1 MWQKSWRDRV
11 WSQLD
16 TEWDMIIVGGGITGA
31 GIFKEATQSGY
42 KVLLVEA
49 QDFSSGTSS
58 RSSKLVHGGMRYL
71 AHGQFR
77 VTYESVRE
85 RERLLRDGK
94 GLVGKLVTLISSFPK
109 DKTPGWQL
117 GMGLMIYS
125 AMAGKWEFGHYD
137 TDQLAQMCPYLTN
150 PQLLGAFHYYDAS
163 TDDSRLTLR
172 IIREAV
178 AAGGTAL
185 NYARA
190 IDLCRD
196 QQGKVCGVVIED
208 QVGEGRT
215 FEVKTSLVINAAGA
229 WVDDLR
235 GKLGRKRRIRPLQGS
250 HLLFPFERLPLEQS
264 VSIFHP
270 DDGRPVFTVPWEG
283 VTLIGTTDIDVG
295 RSLQSNP
302 SIEDQEVEYLLKL
315 VQYAFPGRQLE
326 HHDILCTLS
335 GIRPVIDTGKADP
348 SKESREYAVWLE
360 DGLLTITG
368 GKLTT
373 FRLMARDVLKAARR
387 LLPQRHKFNLNQ
399 PLFEDC
405 GDGFGDLT
413 YSTLDPEVLVRL
425 AGRYGADS
433 PKIFSVAEPGELEN
447 IAETP
452 YLWSELRWAA
462 RAEGVVHL
470 DDLLLR
476 RVRLGLLLPDGARH
490 QMDRIRKI
498 AQPELGWDDER
509 WREEEQNYLQ
519 LWEKSHK
526 VR

>member
-11 WSQLD
+11 WSELD
-16 TEWDMIIVGGGITGA
+16 TNWDMIIVGGGITGA
-31 GIFKEATQSGY
+31 GVFKEAVQAGY

-49 QDFSSGTSS
+49 HDFSSGTSS
-58 RSSKLVHGGMRYL
+58 RSSKMVHGGFRYL
-71 AHGQFR
+71 ANGQFR
-77 VTYESVRE
+77 VTYESVHE

-94 GLVGKLVTLISSFPK
+94 GLIDDLEILFSSFPG

-117 GMGLMIYS
+117 GLGLVLYS
-125 AMAGKWEFGHYD
+125 AMAGKWQYAHFNPNE
-137 TDQLAQMCPYLTN
+137 LERRCPYLSN
-150 PQLLGAFHYYDAS
+150 PELKGAFRYFDAS
-163 TDDSRLTLR
+163 TDDARLTLR

-178 AAGGTAL
+178 AAGGIAL

-196 QQGKVCGVVIED
+196 QHGKVCGIAIED

-215 FEVKTSLVINAAGA
+215 MEVKTSLVINATGA

-264 VSIFHP
+264 VTVFHP

-283 VTLIGTTDIDVG
+283 VTLVGTTDIDVG
-295 RSLQSNP
+295 RSLQTDP
-302 SIEDQEVEYLLKL
+302 PIEDQEVEYLLRL
-315 VQYAFPGRQLE
+315 VQYAFPEQELDRE
-326 HHDILCTLS
+326 DVLCTLS

-360 DGLLTITG
+360 NGLLTITG

-387 LLPQRHKFNLNQ
+387 LLPQRHRFNPKL
-399 PLFEDC
+399 PLFDYR
-405 GDGFGDLT
+405 DGNFNDLT
-413 YSTLDPEVLVRL
+413 HSTLDPDTLIRL
-425 AGRYGADS
+425 AGRYGVDS
-433 PKIFSVAEPGELEN
+433 PNIFSIAEPGELEY
-447 IAETP
+447 IEGTP

-470 DDLLLR
+470 DDLLMR
-476 RVRLGLLLPDGARH
+476 RVRLGLLLPDGARG
-490 QMDRIRKI
+490 QLDRIRKI
-498 AQPELGWDDER
+498 AQPELKWDGLR
-509 WREEEQNYLQ
+509 WQREEAQYLQ
-519 LWEKSHK
+519 LWEKSHN

>member
-11 WSQLD
+11 WAQLD
-16 TEWDMIIVGGGITGA
+16 TDWDMIIVGGGITGA
-31 GIFKEATQSGY
+31 GILKEATQSGY

-49 QDFSSGTSS
+49 YDFASGTSS
-58 RSSKLVHGGMRYL
+58 RSSKLVHGGFRYM
-71 AHGQFR
+71 ANGQFR
-77 VTYESVRE
+77 VTYESVHE

-94 GLVGKLVTLISSFPK
+94 GLINKLDILIASLPR

-117 GMGLMIYS
+117 GLGLLIYS
-125 AMAGKWEFGHYD
+125 AMAGKWQYGHFNVEEV
-137 TDQLAQMCPYLTN
+137 ASHCPSLTV
-150 PQLLGAFHYYDAS
+150 PHLKGAYQYYDAH
-163 TDDSRLTLR
+163 TDDARLTLR

-196 QQGKVCGVVIED
+196 QRGKVCGVVIED

-235 GKLGRKRRIRPLQGS
+235 GKLGRKKRIRPLQGS
-250 HLLFPFERLPLEQS
+250 HILFPFERLPLEQS

-270 DDGRPVFTVPWEG
+270 EDGRPVFTVPWEG
-283 VTLIGTTDIDVG
+283 VTLVGTTDIDVG
-295 RSLQSNP
+295 RSLKTDP
-302 SIEDQEVEYLLKL
+302 SIEGQEVDYLLKL
-315 VQYAFPGRQLE
+315 VQYAFPEQELKRE
-326 HHDILCTLS
+326 DILCTLS
-335 GIRPVIDTGKADP
+335 GIRPVIDTGKSDP

-373 FRLMARDVLKAARR
+373 FRLMARDVLKAACR
-387 LLPQRHKFNLNQ
+387 LLPERHKFNPDM
-399 PLFEDC
+399 PLFDYD
-405 GDGFGDLT
+405 GDVFGDLT
-413 YSTLDPEVLVRL
+413 YTSLNPETLLRL
-425 AGRYGADS
+425 AGRYGVDS
-433 PKIFSVAEPGELEN
+433 PNIFSAAEPGELEN
-447 IAETP
+447 IEGTP

-476 RVRLGLLLPDGARH
+476 RVRLGLLLPDGARN
-490 QMDRIRKI
+490 QLDRIRSI
-498 AQPELGWDDER
+498 AQPELGWDDQR
-509 WREEEQNYLQ
+509 WQEEEENYLK

>member
-1 MWQKSWRDRV
+1 MWQNSWRDRV

-16 TEWDMIIVGGGITGA
+16 NDWDMIVVGGGITGA
-31 GIFKEATQSGY
+31 GVFKEATQSGY

-49 QDFSSGTSS
+49 FDFSSGTSS

-71 AHGQFR
+71 ANGQFR
-77 VTYESVRE
+77 VTYESVHE

-94 GLVGKLVTLISSFPK
+94 GLIDKLDVLITCMPG
-109 DKTPGWQL
+109 DKTPDWQL
-117 GMGLMIYS
+117 GLGLLIYCG
-125 AMAGKWEFGHYD
+125 MAGKLDFGHHNVEALR
-137 TDQLAQMCPYLTN
+137 QVCPCLSA
-150 PQLLGAFHYYDAS
+150 PRLRGAFHYYDAK

-172 IIREAV
+172 TIREAV

-185 NYARA
+185 NYAKA

-196 QQGKVCGVVIED
+196 RQGKVCGVVIED
-208 QVGEGRT
+208 QAGDGRKI
-215 FEVKTSLVINAAGA
+215 EVKSSLVINATGA
-229 WVDDLR
+229 WVDELR
-235 GKLGRKRRIRPLQGS
+235 GKLDRRRKIRPLQGS
-250 HLLFPFERLPLEQS
+250 HLLLPFERLPLEQS

-283 VTLIGTTDIDVG
+283 VTLIGTTDTDVG
-295 RSLQSNP
+295 RSLQINP
-302 SIEDQEVEYLLKL
+302 SIKDQEVDYLLRVL
-315 VQYAFPGRQLE
+315 QYAFPSQE
-326 HHDILCTLS
+326 IDYQDILCTLT
-335 GIRPVIDTGKADP
+335 GIRPVIDTGKSDP

-373 FRLMARDVLKAARR
+373 YRLMARDVLKAARR
-387 LLPQRHKFNLNQ
+387 LLPERHKFDPSR
-399 PLFEDC
+399 PLFTYN
-405 GDGFGDLT
+405 GDRFGDLT
-413 YSTLDPEVLVRL
+413 YSTLEPETLLRLV
-425 AGRYGADS
+425 GRYGSES
-433 PKIFSVAEPGELEN
+433 PKIFSVAKPGELEY
-447 IAETP
+447 IASTP

-462 RAEGVVHL
+462 RSEGVVHL

-476 RVRLGLLLPDGARH
+476 RVRLGLLLPEGARH

-498 AQPELGWDDER
+498 AQPELGWDDRR
-509 WREEEQNYLQ
+509 WKQEEEQYLQ